1 MLKDTLTTH
10 LQLLKSEA
18 NLRKSRFAPLFLGG
32 KPTLINSD
40 QTRRPMRI
48 TPARDP
54 MKTTPAREGDLPGSC
69 YSKLH
74 LLRMPAQQPPF
85 AVRGRIRP
93 VFGAL
98 RRAWCGASLAGL
110 NRQRVARDVASLWVP
125 QEGKEKR
132 VLQTNGD
139 LERCAVCECTGHDHS
154 NSYVTRPEMAQK
166 E

>member
-1 MLKDTLTTH
+1 
-10 LQLLKSEA
+10 
-18 NLRKSRFAPLFLGG
+18 
-32 KPTLINSD
+32 
-40 QTRRPMRI
+40 MRI

-132 VLQTNGD
+132 VLQTNGFSFLKKKKPFVCTVTLNVD
-139 LERCAVCECTGHDHS
+139 SSGEAGAAAKTREAEVIAQRYAHNASATLE
-154 NSYVTRPEMAQK
+154 K
-166 E
+166 